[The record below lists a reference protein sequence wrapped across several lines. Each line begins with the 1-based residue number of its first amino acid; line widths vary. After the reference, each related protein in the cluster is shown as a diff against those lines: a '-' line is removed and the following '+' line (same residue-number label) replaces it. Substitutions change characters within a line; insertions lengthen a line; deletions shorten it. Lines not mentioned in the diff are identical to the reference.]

1 MSTAPKLRADLLRM
15 TAAAVGWLRAVSGDD
30 AYERYLTHHA
40 RMHEGPPL
48 SRKAFYEERE
58 KRKWSGVSRCC

>member
-1 MSTAPKLRADLLRM
+1 M
-15 TAAAVGWLRAVSGDD
+15 TARNLRTAIGRTVAATVGWLRAVSGDD

-40 RMHEGPPL
+40 HTHEGAPMG
-48 SRKAFYEERE
+48 RRAFYEERE

>member
-1 MSTAPKLRADLLRM
+1 MLRRTVPRAIPRAV
-15 TAAAVGWLRAVSGDD
+15 AATVAWLRAVSGDD

-40 RMHEGPPL
+40 RAHEGPPL
-48 SRKAFYEERE
+48 DRRSFYEERE